1 MQTFLLLHSSLLVIA
16 TSGSPVSQ
24 FSPSHLSFRSFLP
37 NYNWGYQPPMPNV
50 PNPYAPPP
58 PPEDQGRSSFFDLP
72 SASHFLSDSSDVI
85 VDFNVDDLTI
95 NSSMNHCNCAC
106 GQVERNQR
114 IVGGNVTKLH
124 EFPWIAALTKK
135 GKFYCGATLIAKR
148 HVLTAA
154 HCIEGVNPKEIKV
167 TLGEHDRLSKNESVP
182 VIIRKVKRAI
192 RHPDFSLSN
201 FNNDIAL
208 LEMESGVDFEA
219 PQIHPAC
226 LPGNNEAN
234 YTGKIGIVA
243 GWGRLDERK
252 PTANSLRKVEVPILS
267 EEECKSAGYS
277 ASRITN
283 NMLCA
288 GYAEGKRDSCQGD
301 SGGPL
306 QIAVARPGKMEV
318 IGIVSWGRGCARP
331 NYPGVYTRVAN
342 YLNWIHAQLGDDCT
356 CNL

>member
-1 MQTFLLLHSSLLVIA
+1 
-16 TSGSPVSQ
+16 
-24 FSPSHLSFRSFLP
+24 
-37 NYNWGYQPPMPNV
+37 MPNV

-85 VDFNVDDLTI
+85 VDFNVDDLTTI

-182 VIIRKVKRAI
+182 VII
-192 RHPDFSLSN
+192 HFSQFSPSHLSFRSFLPN
-201 FNNDIAL
+201 YNWGYQPPMPNVPNPYAPPPPPEDQGRSSFFDLPSASHFLSDSSDVI
-208 LEMESGVDFEA
+208 VDFNVDDLTTINSSMNHCNCACGQVERNQRIVGGNVTKLHEFPWALPKSPQLVTLTLSSNSSAQSNQQAAFSSLVQQQHRSSPEQTA
-219 PQIHPAC
+219 P
-226 LPGNNEAN
+226 
-234 YTGKIGIVA
+234 T
-243 GWGRLDERK
+243 
-252 PTANSLRKVEVPILS
+252 TAAPI
-267 EEECKSAGYS
+267 
-277 ASRITN
+277 
-283 NMLCA
+283 
-288 GYAEGKRDSCQGD
+288 
-301 SGGPL
+301 
-306 QIAVARPGKMEV
+306 
-318 IGIVSWGRGCARP
+318 
-331 NYPGVYTRVAN
+331 
-342 YLNWIHAQLGDDCT
+342 
-356 CNL
+356 